1 LNRIIIS
8 QRFLY
13 SPRREL
19 ELLEII
25 NWKGIVESL
34 LFAAGDE
41 GLSLKQ
47 MSAVLEVEEH
57 EAFQILEELKE
68 EYELNAARGIVIVQL
83 AGTYQL
89 ATKKEN
95 SPYLKKLVD
104 SPGASYLSQA
114 ALETLAII
122 AYKQP
127 ITRTEI
133 EEIRGVKTE
142 RPLQTLTARALI
154 KEMGRA
160 EGPGRAY
167 LYGTT
172 KEFLDYFGLK
182 SINDL
187 PPLPE
192 KADEEHGQGEADL
205 FFEKF
210 QENLDS

>member
-1 LNRIIIS
+1 M
-8 QRFLY
+8 
-13 SPRREL
+13 
-19 ELLEII
+19 EIV
-25 NWKGIVESL
+25 NWNSILESL

-47 MSAVLEVEEH
+47 VAEVLEVN
-57 EAFQILEELKE
+57 ELKASE
-68 EYELNAARGIVIVQL
+68 IIEDLKKEYERDTKRGIMMVQL

-95 SPYLKKLVD
+95 AAYLKKLVD
-104 SPGASYLSQA
+104 SPHTSTLSQA

-127 ITRTEI
+127 ITRAEI

-142 RPLQTLTARALI
+142 RPLHTLMAKALI
-154 KEMGRA
+154 KEVGRA
-160 EGPGRAY
+160 EGTGRAY

-182 SINDL
+182 SIEEL
-187 PPLPE
+187 PQLPD
-192 KADEEHGQGEADL
+192 KADDEFIQEEADL

-210 QENLDS
+210 SETINS

>member
-1 LNRIIIS
+1 
-8 QRFLY
+8 
-13 SPRREL
+13 
-19 ELLEII
+19 LEIL
-25 NWKGIVESL
+25 NWKGILESL

-41 GLSLKQ
+41 GLSIKQ
-47 MSAVLEVEEH
+47 ISQVLEIDPQLAQEIVEG
-57 EAFQILEELKE
+57 LTKD
-68 EYELNAARGIVIVQL
+68 LNSDLNRGITVVNL

-95 SPYLKKLVD
+95 SDYLKKLVE
-104 SPGASYLSQA
+104 SPSTTTLSQA

-127 ITRTEI
+127 ITRAEI

-142 RPLQTLTARALI
+142 RPLQTLVGKALV
-154 KEMGRA
+154 KEVGRA
-160 EGPGRAY
+160 EGTGRAI

-172 KEFLDYFGLK
+172 KEFLDYFGLR
-182 SINDL
+182 SIEEL

-192 KADEEHGQGEADL
+192 RVDEDQVQEDADL

-210 QENLDS
+210 QETMDT

>member
-1 LNRIIIS
+1 MWLD
-8 QRFLY
+8 
-13 SPRREL
+13 
-19 ELLEII
+19 II
-25 NWKGIVESL
+25 NWNSILESL

-47 MSAVLEVEEH
+47 LAEVLEVDTLMASE
-57 EAFQILEELKE
+57 IIEELRKE
-68 EYELNAARGIVIVQL
+68 YDRNDKRGIMIVQL

-95 SPYLKKLVD
+95 AAYLKKLVD
-104 SPGASYLSQA
+104 SPNTAALSQA

-127 ITRTEI
+127 ITRAEI

-142 RPLQTLTARALI
+142 RPLQTLMSKVLI
-154 KEMGRA
+154 KEVGRA
-160 EGPGRAY
+160 EGSGRAY

-182 SINDL
+182 SIQEL
-187 PPLPE
+187 PQLPE
-192 KADEEHGQGEADL
+192 KVDEEFVQEEADL

-210 QENLDS
+210 QETINS

>member
-1 LNRIIIS
+1 MDL
-8 QRFLY
+8 
-13 SPRREL
+13 
-19 ELLEII
+19 I
-25 NWKGIVESL
+25 NWNSILESL

-47 MSAVLEVEEH
+47 LAEVLEIDTLIASE
-57 EAFQILEELKE
+57 IIDELRKE
-68 EYELNAARGIVIVQL
+68 YDRNDQRGIMIVQL

-95 SPYLKKLVD
+95 AAYLKKLVD
-104 SPGASYLSQA
+104 SPNTATLSQA

-127 ITRTEI
+127 ITRAEI

-142 RPLQTLTARALI
+142 RPLHTLMSKVLI
-154 KEMGRA
+154 KEVGRA
-160 EGPGRAY
+160 EGTGRAY

-182 SINDL
+182 SIEEL
-187 PPLPE
+187 PQLPE
-192 KADEEHGQGEADL
+192 KVDDEFVQEEADL

-210 QENLDS
+210 QETINS